1 VLDLREYKK
10 GAIMMR
16 RFVIIVG
23 VAMGLV
29 FPFPWGSVAAEG
41 QGKAIQATASQ
52 PNTTAKPLL
61 YVPPRKGAPAAGL
74 RRGGGT
80 RGTNK
85 SLPMI
90 SLLAPDHVGFTLQE
104 QPVLFWFSPTNHN
117 LVYEFTLIADNA
129 DAPVIETKLPSPARG
144 GVQQI
149 KLADYKVKLVPG
161 ERYLWS
167 VSLVMDPDEPS
178 ANVVAKGAIE
188 RVNRDKLEQPLSA
201 DMTKADAPRRYAE
214 AGVWYDALMAI
225 SDLMQANPADTDL
238 PRQQAA
244 MLEQG
249 GLGEVASSIQNMRKP

>member
-1 VLDLREYKK
+1 
-10 GAIMMR
+10 MMR
-16 RFVIIVG
+16 RFMVIVSA
-23 VAMGLV
+23 AMGLV

-41 QGKAIQATASQ
+41 QGKATQTAATHPKSD
-52 PNTTAKPLL
+52 PTAKPLL

-104 QPVLFWFSPTNHN
+104 QPVLFWFTPTNHN
-117 LVYEFTLIADNA
+117 LSYEFTLIADNA
-129 DAPVIETKLPSPARG
+129 DAPLIEAKLPSPARG

-149 KLADYKVKLVPG
+149 RLADYKARLVAG

-201 DMTKADAPRRYAE
+201 DLTKGDAPRRYAE

-225 SDLMQANPADTDL
+225 SDLMQANPADADL
-238 PRQQAA
+238 PQLQTAL
-244 MLEQG
+244 LEQG
-249 GLGEVASSIQNMRKP
+249 GLGEVAVSIKNMRKP

>member
-1 VLDLREYKK
+1 
-10 GAIMMR
+10 MMK
-16 RFVIIVG
+16 RFMIIVG
-23 VAMGLV
+23 AAMGLV
-29 FPFPWGSVAAEG
+29 FPFPWGSIAAEG
-41 QGKAIQATASQ
+41 QGKTTQATASQ
-52 PNTTAKPLL
+52 AKSDSTAKPIM

-104 QPVLFWFSPTNHN
+104 QPVLFWFTPTNHN

-149 KLADYKVKLVPG
+149 RLADYKAKLVPG
-161 ERYLWS
+161 ERYHWS

-188 RVNRDKLEQPLSA
+188 RVTRDKLEQPLSGEP
-201 DMTKADAPRRYAE
+201 TKADAPKRYAE

-238 PRQQAA
+238 PQLQTAL
-244 MLEQG
+244 LEQG
-249 GLGEVASSIQNMRKP
+249 GLGDVASSIQNMRKH

>member
-1 VLDLREYKK
+1 
-10 GAIMMR
+10 MR
-16 RFVIIVG
+16 RFMIIVG
-23 VAMGLV
+23 AAMGLI

-41 QGKAIQATASQ
+41 EGKATQTSASQ
-52 PNTTAKPLL
+52 PKSDPITKPIL

-80 RGTNK
+80 RGTNE

-104 QPVLFWFSPTNHN
+104 QPVLFWFTPTNHN
-117 LVYEFTLIADNA
+117 LSYEFTLIGDNA
-129 DAPVIETKLPSPARG
+129 DAPLIEAKLASPARG

-149 KLADYKVKLVPG
+149 RLADYKAKLVPG

-167 VSLVMDPDEPS
+167 VALVMDPDEPS

-188 RVNRDKLEQPLSA
+188 RVTRDKLEQPLSG
-201 DMTKADAPRRYAE
+201 DITKADTPRRYAE

-225 SDLMQANPADTDL
+225 SELMQANPVDMDL
-238 PRQQAA
+238 PRQQTAL
-244 MLEQG
+244 LEQG
-249 GLGEVASSIQNMRKP
+249 GLAEVASSIQHMRKP